1 MLFHC
6 RTRLSEVH
14 GAPAVDLADASLVR
28 AAARGGARG
37 AKVTLSRSTRDWRGV
52 SVKWKGFSVNTSL
65 LWKIKVHPECI

>member
-37 AKVTLSRSTRDWRGV
+37 AIVTPSRSTLNWRGI
-52 SVKWKGFSVNTSL
+52 SVKCDGFSVNTSL
-65 LWKIKVHPECI
+65 L